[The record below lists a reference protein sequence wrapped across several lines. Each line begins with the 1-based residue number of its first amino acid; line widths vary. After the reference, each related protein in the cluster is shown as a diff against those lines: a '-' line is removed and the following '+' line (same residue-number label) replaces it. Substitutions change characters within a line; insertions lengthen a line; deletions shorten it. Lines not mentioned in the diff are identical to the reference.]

1 MERRELL
8 TVNGGI
14 FKPQG
19 RAINDHAASDV
30 RVLVVG
36 NPCNTNCLIARSN
49 APDVPP
55 DRWFAMTRLDENRAK
70 SQLAKKAGVAAREV
84 TNMAIWGNHS
94 TTQFPDFVHARIG
107 GKPAP
112 DVIGDLDWLRG
123 SFLEI
128 VQKRGAAVIDKRGA
142 SSAASAAHAALDSVR
157 SIVNPTP
164 AGDWHSLAVASRG
177 EYGVPEGLQFG
188 FPVRSDG
195 TGWSIV
201 DGIEHDDWAREK
213 IEFTTNELLEERDE
227 VQELLRA

>member
-49 APDVPP
+49 APDVPVE
-55 DRWFAMTRLDENRAK
+55 RWFAMTRLDENRAK

-94 TTQFPDFVHARIG
+94 TTQFPDFVHARIS

-123 SFLEI
+123 PFLEI

-157 SIVNPTP
+157 SVVNPTP

-177 EYGVPEGLQFG
+177 EYGIPDGLQFG

-195 TGWSIV
+195 AAWSVV
-201 DGIEHDDWAREK
+201 DGLEHDEWAREK
-213 IEFTTNELLEERDE
+213 ISVTTNELLEERDE